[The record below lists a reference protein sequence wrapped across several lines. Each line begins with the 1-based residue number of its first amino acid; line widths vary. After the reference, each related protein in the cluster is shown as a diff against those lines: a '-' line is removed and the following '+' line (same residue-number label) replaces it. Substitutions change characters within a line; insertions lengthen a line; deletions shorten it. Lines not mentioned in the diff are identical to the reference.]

1 LSGLAVCGF
10 GGGSIIASKVE
21 NKLIQSNGVAMT
33 FVILGT
39 VYAIIMYACVL
50 VLRCPPPGYYVESP
64 EERRLRREQ
73 VSLVDGCRSHGVTSA
88 NCRIHVQG

>member
-39 VYAIIMYACVL
+39 VYAIIMYACVF

-73 VSLVDGCRSHGVTSA
+73 VSLVDGCR
-88 NCRIHVQG
+88 C